1 MKMLKR
7 FARDTSGNIALAVGI
22 AAIPL
27 FAAAGAAVDFSG
39 QSQTQAKLQAAVD
52 AGALAGA
59 TSGYEQEARI
69 KNAVIRFAK
78 ANSGSEFL
86 LTPANVDVE
95 FGGNGEIMVTAT
107 SSYPTTLLKIAGI
120 ESLPVTAFAQSNIS
134 AAGAEIAMVL
144 DVTGSMAG
152 AKIDALKVAAE
163 QFVTETTK
171 PNATRPDAVKLSIV
185 PYAKYVNVGLA
196 NRNATWMDVPA
207 DYTETN
213 EVCQDWTIST
223 NPRNCRNET
232 FTYTSDGVDQTGT
245 REVCDYDTDSVNEC
259 RNLTYSYVWNGC
271 AGSREYP
278 WNTRDERP
286 DIDFPGLLNT
296 WCPNE
301 ITPLTSDADL
311 LKTNI
316 NALNASGDTYI
327 PTGLMWGWRTLTSE
341 IPYTEGVTAAE
352 AQSKGISKHIVL
364 MTDGENVTSK
374 STGSGHHD
382 GWNPDDGDN
391 LTSEICTN
399 IKAAGI
405 TIHAIAFGVTDA
417 DTKTLLQGCAN
428 AVSYYYDAAS
438 AVELSRAFQTIAGK
452 INMAHLSK

>member
-1 MKMLKR
+1 MLKR

-27 FAAAGAAVDFSG
+27 FTVAGSAVDFAG

-69 KNAVIRFAK
+69 KDAVVRFAK
-78 ANSGSEFL
+78 ANSSNEFL

-95 FGGNGEIMVTAT
+95 FGGNGEIRVTAT
-107 SSYPTTLLKIAGI
+107 STYPTTLLKIAGI

-134 AAGAEIAMVL
+134 ASGSEIAMVL

-207 DYTETN
+207 DYSETN
-213 EVCQDWTIST
+213 EVCRDWTIST

-232 FTYTSDGVDQTGT
+232 YTYTSDGVDQTGT

-259 RNLTYSYVWNGC
+259 RNITSNYAWYGC

-374 STGSGHHD
+374 SAGSGHHD
-382 GWNPDDGDN
+382 GWVPDDGDN
-391 LTSEICTN
+391 LTAEICDN

-405 TIHAIAFGVTDA
+405 TIHAIAFEVSDA
-417 DTKTLLQGCAN
+417 DTKALLQNCAN
-428 AVSYYYDAAS
+428 AVSYYYDAS
-438 AVELSRAFQTIAGK
+438 SSVELSRAFETIAGK
-452 INMAHLSK
+452 INTAHLSK

>member
-1 MKMLKR
+1 MLKR
-7 FARDTSGNIALAVGI
+7 FARDMRGNIALSVGI

-27 FAAAGAAVDFSG
+27 FALAGAAVDYSA
-39 QSQTQAKLQAAVD
+39 QSQMQARLQAAVD

-59 TSGYEQEARI
+59 TSGYDNEADI
-69 KNAVIRFAK
+69 KKAVVRFAK
-78 ANSGSEFL
+78 ANGKSEFL
-86 LTPANVDVE
+86 LKPANIKVE
-95 FGGNGEIMVTAT
+95 FGSAGEIKVTAKAT
-107 SSYPTTLLKIAGI
+107 HPTTLLKIAGI
-120 ESLPVTAFAQSNIS
+120 ETLPVTAFAQSNIS
-134 AAGAEIAMVL
+134 ASGAEMAMVL
-144 DVTGSMAG
+144 DVTGSMYG

-163 QFVTETTK
+163 KFVTETTK
-171 PNATRPDAVKLSIV
+171 PNTRRSDSVKLSLV
-185 PYAKYVNVGLA
+185 PYAKYVNVGMA
-196 NRNATWMDVPA
+196 NRNASWMDVPD

-223 NPRNCRNET
+223 NPHNCRTED
-232 FTYTSDGVDQTGT
+232 FTYTSDGFQRSGT
-245 REVCDYDTDSVNEC
+245 REVCDYDTNTVNEC
-259 RNLTYSYVWNGC
+259 RNLTYSYVWRGC

-296 WCPNE
+296 SCPNE
-301 ITPLTSDADL
+301 ITPLTSDTGL

-341 IPYTEGVTAAE
+341 IPYTEASTTAE
-352 AQSKGISKHIVL
+352 TRSKGISKHIVL

-382 GWNPDDGDN
+382 GWVPDEGDN
-391 LTSEICTN
+391 LTTEICNN

-405 TIHAIAFGVTDA
+405 TIHAIAFEVSDA
-417 DTKTLLQGCAN
+417 DTKTLLQNCAN
-428 AVSYYYDAAS
+428 AVSYYYDAS
-438 AVELSRAFQTIAGK
+438 SSVELSRAFETIAGK